1 MTKVPIYTADKTAY
15 HKHRKLSNI
24 PPAWAALL
32 AGRLLFFRRPL
43 TNREA
48 GVSWA
53 VRKADGREETI
64 MRGKKMSQAMAFI
77 VLFGIVSLFSDMTH
91 EGASSIRGAYL
102 ALLGASAGTIGFI
115 SGLGEL
121 VGYSMR
127 YVFGKLTDKSKHYWP
142 MTIAG
147 YVLDVL
153 AVPALALVGEHGWIW
168 ACALLV
174 IQRMGKAIKKPAKD
188 TIMSFA
194 ASQEGVGKSFGIQ
207 EVLDQ
212 IGAFLGPVLLYVVML
227 LKTGGTTFQVY
238 ATCFA
243 VLAIPGAITLILL
256 LVTRRKFPNPEHFE
270 PEPKEYVPF
279 HMKKEFILYIAGI
292 SLFAFGFID
301 YSIIIMHVSRTFT
314 GVAAGLR
321 ETGSLISSGTLP
333 LLYAGAMLVDAV
345 AALFFGLLYDKKGV
359 RALVWST
366 VLSAPFAIFVFAGHS
381 AASLLVGIALWGV
394 GMGAQESILKAAVSS
409 MVPKASRAT
418 GYGVFECAFGVFWF
432 LGSWLLGVLYD
443 VSIPAMIAVSVAA
456 QLAAI
461 PLYIASSRQQL
472 TANP

>member
-1 MTKVPIYTADKTAY
+1 M
-15 HKHRKLSNI
+15 
-24 PPAWAALL
+24 
-32 AGRLLFFRRPL
+32 LF
-43 TNREA
+43 
-48 GVSWA
+48 
-53 VRKADGREETI
+53 I
-64 MRGKKMSQAMAFI
+64 I
-77 VLFGIVSLFSDMTH
+77 LFGIVSLFSDMTH

-102 ALLGASAGTIGFI
+102 SLLGASAATIGFI

-127 YVFGKLTDKSKHYWP
+127 YVFGKLTDKSKQYWP

-147 YVLDVL
+147 YVLDII
-153 AVPALALVGEHGWIW
+153 AVPALALVGEHGWIA
-168 ACALLV
+168 ACVLLV

-212 IGAFLGPVLLYVVML
+212 IGAFIGPVLLYLVML
-227 LKTGGTTFQVY
+227 FKTEGTTFEIY
-238 ATCFA
+238 STCFA

-256 LVTRRKFPNPEHFE
+256 IVTRCKFPNPEHFE

-279 HMKKEFILYIAGI
+279 KIKKEFILYIAGI

-301 YSIIIMHVSRTFT
+301 YSIIIMHVSRTYSHL
-314 GVAAGLR
+314 ASGLS
-321 ETGSLISSGTLP
+321 ETSALVSTGSLP

-345 AALFFGLLYDKKGV
+345 AALFFGMMYDKNGV
-359 RALVWST
+359 KALVWST
-366 VLSAPFAIFVFAGHS
+366 VISAPFAVFVFAFDS
-381 AASLLVGIALWGV
+381 MPMLLIGVALWGV
-394 GMGAQESILKAAVSS
+394 GMGAQESILKAAVTS

-418 GYGVFECAFGVFWF
+418 GYGVFECSFGAFWF
-432 LGSWLLGVLYD
+432 LGSWLMGVLYD
-443 VSIPAMIAVSVAA
+443 VSIPAMIAVSVIA

-461 PLYIASSRQQL
+461 PLYIGSSKL
-472 TANP
+472 MKKDE

>member
-1 MTKVPIYTADKTAY
+1 MET
-15 HKHRKLSNI
+15 
-24 PPAWAALL
+24 
-32 AGRLLFFRRPL
+32 
-43 TNREA
+43 TNR
-48 GVSWA
+48 
-53 VRKADGREETI
+53 K
-64 MRGKKMSQAMAFI
+64 KKMSQAMAFI

-102 ALLGASAGTIGFI
+102 SLLGASAATIGFI

-121 VGYSMR
+121 IGYSMR
-127 YVFGKLTDKSKHYWP
+127 YVFGKLTDRSKKYWG

-147 YVLDVL
+147 YVLDIA
-153 AVPALALVGEHGWIW
+153 AVPLLALVGEHGWVA

-174 IQRMGKAIKKPAKD
+174 VQRMGKAIKKPAKD

-212 IGAFLGPVLLYVVML
+212 IGAFLGPVLLYLVML
-227 LKTGGTTFQVY
+227 FKTDGTTFEVY
-238 ATCFA
+238 AACFA
-243 VLAIPGAITLILL
+243 VLAIPGAITLVLL
-256 LVTRRKFPNPEHFE
+256 IITRCKFPNPEHFE
-270 PEPKEYVPF
+270 PEPKEFVPF
-279 HMKKEFILYIAGI
+279 KMKKEFILYIAGI

-301 YSIIIMHVSRTFT
+301 YSIIIMHVSRTYSHL
-314 GVAAGLR
+314 ASGLS
-321 ETGSLISSGTLP
+321 ETMSLVSTGTLP

-345 AALFFGLLYDKKGV
+345 AALFFGLMYDKKGV
-359 RALVWST
+359 KALVWST
-366 VLSAPFAIFVFAGHS
+366 VISAPFAVFVFAS
-381 AASLLVGIALWGV
+381 DSVPMLLLGIALWGV
-394 GMGAQESILKAAVSS
+394 GMGAQESILKAAVTS

-418 GYGVFECAFGVFWF
+418 GYGIFECSFGAFWF

-461 PLYIASSRQQL
+461 PLYIASARLHKGS
-472 TANP
+472 AA

>member
-1 MTKVPIYTADKTAY
+1 METNN
-15 HKHRKLSNI
+15 RK
-24 PPAWAALL
+24 
-32 AGRLLFFRRPL
+32 
-43 TNREA
+43 
-48 GVSWA
+48 
-53 VRKADGREETI
+53 
-64 MRGKKMSQAMAFI
+64 KKMSQAMAFI

-102 ALLGASAGTIGFI
+102 SLLGASAATIGFV

-121 VGYSMR
+121 IGYSMR
-127 YVFGKLTDKSKHYWP
+127 YVFGKLTDRSKKYWG

-147 YVLDVL
+147 YVLDIA
-153 AVPALALVGEHGWIW
+153 AVPLLALVGEHGWVA

-174 IQRMGKAIKKPAKD
+174 VQRMGKAIKKPAKD

-212 IGAFLGPVLLYVVML
+212 IGAFLGPVLLYLVML
-227 LKTGGTTFQVY
+227 FKTDGTTFEVY
-238 ATCFA
+238 AACFA
-243 VLAIPGAITLILL
+243 VLAIPGAITLVLL
-256 LVTRRKFPNPEHFE
+256 IITRCKFPNPEHFE
-270 PEPKEYVPF
+270 PEPKEFVPF
-279 HMKKEFILYIAGI
+279 KMKKEFILYIAGI

-301 YSIIIMHVSRTFT
+301 YSIIIMHVSRTYSHL
-314 GVAAGLR
+314 ASGLS
-321 ETGSLISSGTLP
+321 ETTSLVSTGTLP

-345 AALFFGLLYDKKGV
+345 AALFFGLMYDKKGV
-359 RALVWST
+359 KALVWST
-366 VLSAPFAIFVFAGHS
+366 VISAPFAVFVFAS
-381 AASLLVGIALWGV
+381 DSVPMLLLGIALWGV
-394 GMGAQESILKAAVSS
+394 GMGAQESILKAAVTS

-418 GYGVFECAFGVFWF
+418 GYGIFECSFGAFWF

-461 PLYIASSRQQL
+461 PLYIASARLRKGS
-472 TANP
+472 AA

>member
-1 MTKVPIYTADKTAY
+1 
-15 HKHRKLSNI
+15 
-24 PPAWAALL
+24 
-32 AGRLLFFRRPL
+32 
-43 TNREA
+43 
-48 GVSWA
+48 
-53 VRKADGREETI
+53 
-64 MRGKKMSQAMAFI
+64 MAFI

-121 VGYSMR
+121 IGYSMR
-127 YVFGKLTDKSKHYWP
+127 YVFGKLTDRSKCYWP

-147 YVLDVL
+147 YVLDII
-153 AVPALALVGEHGWIW
+153 AVPALALVGEHGWVA

-174 IQRMGKAIKKPAKD
+174 VQRMGKAIKKPAKD

-212 IGAFLGPVLLYVVML
+212 IGAFLGPVLLYLVL
-227 LKTGGTTFQVY
+227 LFRQDGSAFDAY
-238 ATCFA
+238 ARCFA
-243 VLAIPGAITLILL
+243 FLAIPGAVTLVLL
-256 LVTRRKFPNPEHFE
+256 LITRSKFPNPEHFE

-279 HMKKEFILYIAGI
+279 KMKKEFLLYIAGI

-301 YSIIIMHVSRTFT
+301 YSIIIMHVSRVYAHL
-314 GVAAGLR
+314 GSALA
-321 ETGSLISSGTLP
+321 ETTELVNSGTLP

-345 AALFFGLLYDKKGV
+345 AALVFGLLYDKNGV

-366 VLSAPFAIFVFAGHS
+366 LLSAPFAIFIFAFNS
-381 AASLLVGIALWGV
+381 VPMLLLGVALWGV
-394 GMGAQESILKAAVSS
+394 GMGAQESILKAAVTS
-409 MVPKASRAT
+409 MVPKTSRAT
-418 GYGVFECAFGVFWF
+418 GYGVFECAFGAFWF

-443 VSIPAMIAVSVAA
+443 VSIPAMIVVSVLA

-461 PLYIASSRQQL
+461 PFYIASNRL
-472 TANP
+472 HNA